1 MEAAF
6 MMTITLLHERLDAA
20 ITNLSQRQKD
30 RLAHELSERNQ
41 EAAGL
46 RGTIAVLAGLPTTSV
61 LSDMTAGRTPGQ
73 RHQAA
78 LARVLGISH
87 EWLAGDDRHC
97 PDWALE
103 PLPAWER
110 FAEQLTERWRLLAGR
125 KASLDRSSGHLAADP
140 ADAQRIARL
149 MELPLGHT
157 IPSLLA
163 DGRFTTCDY
172 DQLERFAVVV
182 GLPEPTHPEHLRT
195 GQTIARVVSVRV
207 EQALALARRR
217 YARFLLPPR
226 LFSLTRLALVGLKA
240 QRSHQGKT
248 VQAVDDS
255 LEVLWRQQLVR
266 RGTDRRHLPESFTRE
281 TGRASWTPLAQ
292 MQARYPE
299 NDDPS
304 AVYNSDG

>member
-1 MEAAF
+1 
-6 MMTITLLHERLDAA
+6 MTTPISLSFSERLDRS
-20 ITNLSQRQKD
+20 ITALSGRQRENMDK
-30 RLAHELSERNQ
+30 ELVAR
-41 EAAGL
+41 GL
-46 RGTIAVLAGLPTTSV
+46 TATGVRGTVSILAGLPTPSV
-61 LSDMTAGRTPGQ
+61 LSDMTSGRTPGQ
-73 RHQAA
+73 RHHEA
-78 LARVLGISH
+78 LARTLGVSQA
-87 EWLAGDDRHC
+87 WLVGDDSQC
-97 PDWALE
+97 PDWYLE
-103 PLPAWER
+103 PLAAWER
-110 FAEQLTERWRLLAGR
+110 FNERLGQRWRTLAGR
-125 KASLDRSSGHLAADP
+125 SVGQERSSGHTPKDP
-140 ADAQRIARL
+140 VDSARIARL
-149 MELPLGHT
+149 MALPQGHSV
-157 IPSLLA
+157 PALLS
-163 DGRFTTCDY
+163 DGHYVLCDY

-226 LFSLTRLALVGLKA
+226 LFSLTRLALIGLKA

-266 RGTDRRHLPESFTRE
+266 RGTDRRQIPEAFTRE

-299 NDDPS
+299 DDDPS